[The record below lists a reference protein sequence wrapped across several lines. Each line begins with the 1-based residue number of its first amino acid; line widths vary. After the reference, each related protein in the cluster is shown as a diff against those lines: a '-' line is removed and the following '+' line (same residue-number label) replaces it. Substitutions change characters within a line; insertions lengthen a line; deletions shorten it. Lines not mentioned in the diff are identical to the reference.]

1 MATDK
6 GQVRVRRDKSGA
18 VNVLALLAPVGPAN
32 PPGSKAAAKA
42 PKAAEKEWVVTL
54 KRVSAER
61 YTVAL
66 QDLQPGEPVNLLAA
80 NMRLTGENISTAKK
94 TRGKASLSLALN
106 GKGSVAVAGAIVLDP
121 MSAAL
126 SVNLKN
132 VDIGPFQPYFTDKV
146 KMTVTGGS
154 ISTSGNAKLFLDR
167 NNKVQAGFTGETSI
181 NGSASVD
188 KVARRRFSQ
197 VGFSGLHG
205 NERGNQPD

>member
-1 MATDK
+1 MCSPSWH
-6 GQVRVRRDKSGA
+6 RSGPRI
-18 VNVLALLAPVGPAN
+18 LRGP
-32 PPGSKAAAKA
+32 KAAAKAPKA

-146 KMTVTGGS
+146 KMTVTEGASPHPGTRS
-154 ISTSGNAKLFLDR
+154 SSSTGTTRSRPDSPGRPPSTDSRQSTRSPPKIFSSGILWPSR
-167 NNKVQAGFTGETSI
+167 E
-181 NGSASVD
+181 
-188 KVARRRFSQ
+188 
-197 VGFSGLHG
+197 
-205 NERGNQPD
+205 